1 LFEII
6 HGIRFV
12 SNSLNNTEQHL
23 CETKALLIYQS
34 VNQRGCH
41 KRGHEFERFKKSIL
55 FKSNNEGEKI
65 KQAKFTG
72 RTDCKGDAC

>member
-1 LFEII
+1 M
-6 HGIRFV
+6 GIRFV

-23 CETKALLIYQS
+23 CETKALLNNQS
-34 VNQRGCH
+34 VNQRGSH
-41 KRGHEFERFKKSIL
+41 KKWLEFERFKKGIL

-65 KQAKFTG
+65 KQAKFTD